1 MAKSYFDPK
10 TPDIVIKSL
19 FQKYDKDN
27 SGFLDRKELSS
38 LLEDDLGLTTRQ
50 VEVYFH
56 LLDRDGN
63 AKISPDELSDW
74 LRRNE
79 RFKMVN
85 DKSRFYAVCKA
96 VDMFKKYDKDGSQYI
111 SFEEL
116 KGLLFEHGRN
126 IDVQSAFKS
135 IDQDGNGKI
144 SFPEFLNWL
153 ISVKLH

>member
-1 MAKSYFDPK
+1 MAKSLFDPN

-38 LLEDDLGLTTRQ
+38 LLEDDLLEDDLGLTWLDLTTHQ

-63 AKISPDELSDW
+63 AKISPDELCAW
-74 LRRNE
+74 LRSNE
-79 RFKMVN
+79 QFKMVN

-96 VDMFKKYDKDGSQYI
+96 VDMFKKYDKDRSQYI

-116 KGLLFEHGRN
+116 KDLFFEFGSN
-126 IDVQSAFKS
+126 IDVKSAFK
-135 IDQDGNGKI
+135 
-144 SFPEFLNWL
+144 
-153 ISVKLH
+153 